1 MQQRPE
7 DPTLQV
13 KKSRRAVGLLAL
25 LVCSFGWLSA
35 PKQAGAQEQ
44 DEGVIVSHGI
54 SAFGDLRYPPGFAHF
69 DYVNPT
75 APKGG
80 TMSFRGSGASR
91 TFDSLNN
98 FILQG
103 EPAQGLTRL
112 YDSLL
117 VRSMDEPDSAYGLI
131 AESLEH
137 PTDRGWVVF
146 NMRPEARFS
155 DGNPITADDVVFSIE
170 TLRTQGL
177 PYYRI
182 TLSDVETVEAI
193 DTHQVKFTFAPDA
206 ATRDLPLEV
215 GQIPI
220 LPKHYYETVVFDEST
235 LDPPVGSG
243 QFIVSDV
250 KPGRSITYCRQPDY
264 WGAALPVNVG
274 TANFDCFVYEYFTD
288 NTAAFEAFKVGEY
301 LFHEEFTS
309 ALWATNYEF
318 SAVER
323 GSIIRDTLKDGRS
336 SGAQGF
342 WMNLRRPLL
351 QDPLVREAISLMF
364 NFEWSNETLFY
375 GLYERTDS
383 FWENSTLQATGP
395 LEGAELELLEEF
407 RNQLPPEVFS
417 EPAYSSPV
425 STSRKADRRAIRE
438 ASRLLNEAGWRVGE
452 DGLMRN
458 AEGETLTIEFV
469 SDSPAFERIVLPFI
483 DNLRRVGVDALYEQ
497 VDPAQMQQRQEDF
510 DYDITIARLVLS
522 LTPSVELRTL
532 FGSQSAD
539 APGTLNL
546 AGVADPVVDALIERI
561 IAAETREDME
571 MRVRALDRV
580 LRAKHIWVP
589 NWYKG
594 THWVAYWDVFGR
606 PAQKPPFARGVDYW
620 WFDQS
625 KLDALRASGALP

>member
-1 MQQRPE
+1 MRQKPKPQNSRPVSC
-7 DPTLQV
+7 QI
-13 KKSRRAVGLLAL
+13 GLRPLSVVAICLAL
-25 LVCSFGWLSA
+25 ILPHEPA
-35 PKQAGAQEQ
+35 NAQMSDGET
-44 DEGVIVSHGI
+44 ITSHGI
-54 SAFGDLRYPPGFAHF
+54 SAFGDLKYPADFAHF
-69 DYVNPT
+69 AYVNPQ

-80 TMSFRGSGASR
+80 TMSFRGAGASR
-91 TFDSLNN
+91 TFDSLNA

-117 VRSMDEPDSAYGLI
+117 VRSMDEPGSAYGLI
-131 AESLEH
+131 AESLEY
-137 PTDRGWVVF
+137 PEDRSWVIF

-155 DGNPITADDVVFSIE
+155 DGAPITAEDVVFTIE

-182 TLSDVETVEAI
+182 TLSDVATVEAL
-193 DTHQVKFTFAPDA
+193 DTYRVKFTFAPDA
-206 ATRDLPLEV
+206 ATRDLPSEV

-220 LPKHYYETVVFDEST
+220 LPKHYYETVAFEEST

-243 QFIVSDV
+243 QFTVADV
-250 KPGRSITYCRQPDY
+250 KPGRSITYCRQPGY
-264 WGAALPVNVG
+264 WGASLPVNIG
-274 TANFDCFVYEYFTD
+274 AANFDCFVYEYFTD

-318 SAVER
+318 PAIER
-323 GSIIRDTLKDGRS
+323 EWILRDTLTDGRS

-383 FWENSTLQATGP
+383 FWENSTLQAMGP
-395 LEGAELELLEEF
+395 LEGAELALLEEF
-407 RNQLPPEVFS
+407 RDQLPPEIFT
-417 EPAYSSPV
+417 EPAYSPPV
-425 STSRKADRRAIRE
+425 STPRKADRRAIRE
-438 ASRLLNEAGWRVGE
+438 ASRLLNEAGWQVGA

-458 AEGETLTIEFV
+458 ANGDTLTIEFV

-546 AGVADPVVDALIERI
+546 AGVADPVVDALIERV
-561 IAAETREDME
+561 IAAEDQDALETA
-571 MRVRALDRV
+571 VQALDRV
-580 LRAKHIWVP
+580 LRAMHIWVP

-594 THWVAYWDVFGR
+594 THWVAHWDVFGR
-606 PAQKPPFARGVDYW
+606 PDEKPPFARGDEYW
-620 WFDQS
+620 WFDQTRY
-625 KLDALRASGALP
+625 DALRAAGALP